1 MGKGVV
7 VFLWRTGLSKGPL
20 GLFSFTLTFFF
31 FCFLHMN
38 IYVNIYDKYI
48 YFK

>member
-1 MGKGVV
+1 M
-7 VFLWRTGLSKGPL
+7 RTGLSQGPL
-20 GLFSFTLTFFF
+20 GLFSFPSYLLFFV
-31 FCFLHMN
+31 CFLHMN